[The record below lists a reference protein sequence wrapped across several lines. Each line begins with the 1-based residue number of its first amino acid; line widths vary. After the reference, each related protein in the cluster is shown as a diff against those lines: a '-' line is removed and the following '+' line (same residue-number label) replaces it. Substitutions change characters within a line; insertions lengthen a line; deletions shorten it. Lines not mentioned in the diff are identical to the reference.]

1 MGTLKR
7 RWTNEDD
14 EHFLYL
20 LREKKSKYEIEKDL
34 RRSESAIN
42 ARLYT
47 LYKTTNLTKIYE
59 RI

>member
-7 RWTNEDD
+7 RWTSEDD

-59 RI
+59 RV